1 MANTK
6 DALAGKEYIKDET
19 CIQPSILNK
28 NPSSRKKIS
37 TVHFPENIVSIK
49 VYDISDDDSDAD
61 TIILSDNEET
71 STGEQQ
77 VPLTRKRDQRVP
89 QARNLRRSKRKRKFA
104 SKKGSKKGKV

>member
-1 MANTK
+1 MHLKEKNISRMK
-6 DALAGKEYIKDET
+6 LAFSPRYLTRIPVPE
-19 CIQPSILNK
+19 
-28 NPSSRKKIS
+28 RKIS

-49 VYDISDDDSDAD
+49 VYDISDDNSDAD

-104 SKKGSKKGKV
+104 SKKGKV